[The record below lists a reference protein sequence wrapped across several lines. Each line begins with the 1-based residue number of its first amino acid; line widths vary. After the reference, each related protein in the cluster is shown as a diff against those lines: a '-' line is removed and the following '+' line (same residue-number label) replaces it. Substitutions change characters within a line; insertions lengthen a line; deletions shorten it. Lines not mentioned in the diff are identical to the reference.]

1 MIKNIVFDYGSVLV
15 DWDPHYLYEP
25 YFGSKEKADWFLT
38 EICPYSWN
46 ILTDAEL
53 SFPEAIAQRVAL
65 FPEWKKEIEMYYEQ
79 WIKMVNPEPIPGMTE
94 YVRELKER
102 GYKTYGLTNWNK
114 DTFALVRHKFEVF
127 DILDGMVVSGEEG
140 IKKPNPAFFRI
151 LLERFGLKAEESVFI
166 DDNEKNVEAARALG
180 MSALV
185 FTKKEDLVGP
195 LESLLSA
202 RNQ

>member
-15 DWDPHYLYEP
+15 DWNPHYLYDP
-25 YFGSKEKADWFLT
+25 YFGDREKADWFLT

-53 SFPEAIAQRVAL
+53 SFPEIVAERVAV

-79 WIKMVNPEPIPGMTE
+79 WIKMVNPEPIAGMTE
-94 YVRELKER
+94 YVRELKAR

-114 DTFALVRHKFEVF
+114 DTFALVRHQFEVF

-140 IKKPNPAFFRI
+140 VKKPSPAFFRI

-166 DDNEKNVEAARALG
+166 DDIEKNVEGARALG
-180 MSALV
+180 
-185 FTKKEDLVGP
+185 FTGIRFTDRP
-195 LESLLSA
+195 ALESVLEPLLG
-202 RNQ
+202 